1 MGGGSEPRISA
12 QEGME
17 SRVGR
22 LFVPVRAYLPGVLV
36 WQKRFSDQ
44 PQGTLTVSISYRF
57 FYSFSCPSV
66 FSSSRSHLV
75 PAFFYYIQPSPGS
88 THLTVSDFIT
98 KRNKNRFSSTFPR
111 GKVPG
116 TALFT
121 YCCCFVLSAARC
133 FFNVVNLQKMSN
145 SVAPRGHRGRRCCEP
160 RETMQFACF
169 IKATRGERLQWRLY
183 CMNPESVGAICHST
197 LKPVTFFAI
206 SPFCAVHA

>member
-1 MGGGSEPRISA
+1 M
-12 QEGME
+12 
-17 SRVGR
+17 
-22 LFVPVRAYLPGVLV
+22 
-36 WQKRFSDQ
+36 
-44 PQGTLTVSISYRF
+44 
-57 FYSFSCPSV
+57 
-66 FSSSRSHLV
+66 

-88 THLTVSDFIT
+88 THLTVSDCIT
-98 KRNKNRFSSTFPR
+98 KRNKNRFSSTFPP

-121 YCCCFVLSAARC
+121 YCCCCCCCFVLSAARC

-197 LKPVTFFAI
+197 LKPVTYFLRFHLFVPSTRKDDPCCLFFSSSLCAKDQDT
-206 SPFCAVHA
+206 SPNGEANPPPTGGCVERDSEKRK